1 MKKLLAIALML
12 IVAAGSVSAQQEKQE
27 KETRVVIEQKKE
39 RTGFYTIRFGAWW
52 PEDEEKSFQFGDIEN
67 PEGEIEQSQAM
78 GLDFHFRKA
87 LTHPMY
93 FDVSAGAWYTTY
105 KFEFLDQIEN
115 LNTNVEAYAVI
126 IPITLGLSVAP
137 LPPETPIQPYAMAGI
152 GAYVGITGYDKL
164 LVSNDNRSDET
175 DSYVRL
181 GYYFGAGLDF
191 LFADT
196 FGVSIGA
203 KYQFIEFQEML
214 ATQQKDFTG
223 LQATIGIAMTL

>member
-1 MKKLLAIALML
+1 MKKLLAIGLLLA
-12 IVAAGSVSAQQEKQE
+12 VATGSLSAQQEKQQ
-27 KETRVVIEQKKE
+27 KESRVVIEQKKE

-52 PEDEEKSFQFGDIEN
+52 PEDQEKDFQFRDIEN

-93 FDVSAGAWYTTY
+93 FDVSAGVWYTTY
-105 KFEFLDQIEN
+105 QFDFLDELEN
-115 LNTNVEAYAVI
+115 INTNVEAYAAI

-137 LPPETPIQPYAMAGI
+137 LPPESPIHPYAMAGI
-152 GAYVGITGYDKL
+152 GAYVGISGYDKL
-164 LVSNDNRSDET
+164 QVSNDNRSDDT
-175 DSYVRL
+175 DTYVRL

-203 KYQFIEFQEML
+203 KYQFIEFQETL